1 MHGSDI
7 CLSPYKTPSAENS
20 VKLAYA
26 GCVDRLKSDENVPAA
41 VVVNKK
47 DDNTSI
53 PTTSTVW
60 LFLIFMYSIFLLALV
75 LLLF

>member
-1 MHGSDI
+1 MSKP
-7 CLSPYKTPSAENS
+7 LQVYPSADNS

-26 GCVDRLKSDENVPAA
+26 GCVDRLKSDDNDPAV
-41 VVVNKK
+41 VVVNKT

-53 PTTSTVW
+53 ATTNTVW
-60 LFLIFMYSIFLLALV
+60 LFLIFMYSIFLLAIV